1 MKKLSITQ
9 QIINDVLQY
18 GSMYYEIGAY
28 KSIKSS
34 YPIKLAVKTGKVK
47 ITASKLNFYNTGFE
61 WVELEPV
68 VETVQ
73 EVEEIETESV
83 FSAPA
88 QSVAKIEK
96 KSGFQIE
103 KLEKTGWNSS
113 SFMMRMFKESKVRGE
128 ENCLSRTEYCVYFNA
143 SNDGRV
149 FVSDIYNPTTGRT
162 ANRWSLKEKFYELFA
177 EFDLRTNF
185 IARTS
190 SLDSLAFTYATH
202 SLDSWA
208 GSAFEVGS
216 PRAESAQEVAESS
229 EDKESD
235 SNPIFI
241 GSYISMSTLF
251 PSKKKENINHN
262 SKSKIMETLTIEMTI
277 SEVIKKMTVGEIS
290 YQLWHTKN
298 SLQVAKLNEFSG
310 KEKECT
316 EELNLWERALSL
328 AEKKRALSKPEQEL
342 SEVQIL
348 QEKLNELELIAD
360 KILEGSKLGVE
371 SDFNEL
377 SVLSKSLK
385 SIQSKLCTIQVLN
398 NSAKLREQLL
408 NNPQFLR

>member
-216 PRAESAQEVAESS
+216 PRAQSAQEVAESS

-241 GSYISMSTLF
+241 GSYMTMSTLF
-251 PSKKKENINHN
+251 PSNKKE
-262 SKSKIMETLTIEMTI
+262 TL
-277 SEVIKKMTVGEIS
+277 
-290 YQLWHTKN
+290 
-298 SLQVAKLNEFSG
+298 
-310 KEKECT
+310 
-316 EELNLWERALSL
+316 
-328 AEKKRALSKPEQEL
+328 PEQEL